1 MRELLSMT
9 KSRRTRLLF
18 SNHKASSLLVPA
30 RLSNNNLVAVVD
42 VDAGGGGDV
51 LAHGLAHQVVVVV
64 VILAR
69 PLVSYHLVE
78 ARHVVGGVAHALVDN
93 LAVLDQS
100 GRP

>member
-1 MRELLSMT
+1 MT

-18 SNHKASSLLVPA
+18 FNHKASSLLAPA

-64 VILAR
+64 VKLTR
-69 PLVSYHLVE
+69 PLVGHY
-78 ARHVVGGVAHALVDN
+78 LVD
-93 LAVLDQS
+93 ASRDV
-100 GRP
+100 G